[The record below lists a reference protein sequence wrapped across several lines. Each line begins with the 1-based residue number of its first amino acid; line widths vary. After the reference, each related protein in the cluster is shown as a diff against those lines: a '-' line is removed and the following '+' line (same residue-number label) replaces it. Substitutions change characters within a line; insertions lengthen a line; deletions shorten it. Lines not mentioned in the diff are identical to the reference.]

1 MPAEEQIFLISLC
14 GSWKMLSLL
23 ANDPKLAKILLRLE
37 LDAFAKANDSFGA
50 EVSVADRITS
60 MSGEHQA
67 TTRIQIW
74 DYFVDL
80 LGCYFKC

>member
-1 MPAEEQIFLISLC
+1 MPAEEQISLISLC

-23 ANDPKLAKILLRLE
+23 ANDPKLAKILLGLE
-37 LDAFAKANDSFGA
+37 VDAFAKANDSFGA

-60 MSGEHQA
+60 MSGKHQA
-67 TTRIQIW
+67 TTGIQIW